1 MNALH
6 PAALTLVPSAQWNDA
21 AYRARFDALYQHLQI
36 IARRELRGG
45 LSGFRVFLLCLTLGV
60 AAIAGVGTVR
70 SAIESGLRDQG
81 AVLLGGVLGSL
92 LSQRLPERIRTSM
105 TSIFGLASLGIGILL
120 VIKCANLPVM
130 VLSTLVGALLGEVCN
145 MEKGINTLVSKLQ
158 QLLSP
163 KKGQKKVSAHESYIQ
178 SYVAIIVLFCA
189 SGTGIFGAMRE
200 GMTGDASILIAKAF
214 LDFFTATIFACTL
227 GLAVSAICVPMLAIQ
242 LALAACASLIMPLTT
257 PMMMADFT
265 AVGGMLLVAT
275 GLRICGIK
283 MFAVVNMLPALV
295 LAMPISVAWTAFF
308 A

>member
-1 MNALH
+1 MVTGPFINA
-6 PAALTLVPSAQWNDA
+6 
-21 AYRARFDALYQHLQI
+21 
-36 IARRELRGG
+36 
-45 LSGFRVFLLCLTLGV
+45 
-60 AAIAGVGTVR
+60 
-70 SAIESGLRDQG
+70 G
-81 AVLLGGVLGSL
+81 AVLLGGVLGAL

-120 VIKCANLPVM
+120 VIKCATLPVM
-130 VLSTLVGALLGEVCN
+130 VLSTLVGALFGEVCN

-163 KKGQKKVSAHESYIQ
+163 KKGQIKSSAHESYIQ

-227 GLAVSAICVPMLAIQ
+227 GLAVSAISVPMLAIQ

-257 PMMMADFT
+257 PMMMADFS

>member
-1 MNALH
+1 MVTGPFINA
-6 PAALTLVPSAQWNDA
+6 
-21 AYRARFDALYQHLQI
+21 
-36 IARRELRGG
+36 
-45 LSGFRVFLLCLTLGV
+45 
-60 AAIAGVGTVR
+60 
-70 SAIESGLRDQG
+70 G
-81 AVLLGGVLGSL
+81 AVLLGGIIGAL

-130 VLSTLVGALLGEVCN
+130 VLATLLGALLGEVCN
-145 MEKGINTLVSKLQ
+145 MEKGTNALVGKLQ
-158 QLLSP
+158 QIFSP
-163 KKGQKKVSAHESYIQ
+163 KGKRQVAAHDSFVQ

-214 LDFFTATIFACTL
+214 LDFFTATIFACSL
-227 GLAVSAICVPMLAIQ
+227 GIAVAAISFPMLAIQ
-242 LALAACASLIMPLTT
+242 LTLAACAALIMPLTT
-257 PMMMADFT
+257 PMMMADFS
-265 AVGGMLLVAT
+265 AVGGMLLLAT

-295 LAMPISVAWTAFF
+295 LAMPLSAAWSLFF

>member
-1 MNALH
+1 MVIGPFINA
-6 PAALTLVPSAQWNDA
+6 S
-21 AYRARFDALYQHLQI
+21 
-36 IARRELRGG
+36 
-45 LSGFRVFLLCLTLGV
+45 
-60 AAIAGVGTVR
+60 
-70 SAIESGLRDQG
+70 
-81 AVLLGGVLGSL
+81 AVLAGGVLGAL
-92 LSQRLPERIRTSM
+92 LSQRLPERIRASM

-130 VLSTLVGALLGEVCN
+130 VLATLVGALLGEVCN
-145 MEKGINTLVSKLQ
+145 MEKSINTLVSKLQ

-163 KKGQKKVSAHESYIQ
+163 KGRKKASAHESYIQ

-189 SGTGIFGAMRE
+189 SGTGVFGAMRE

-227 GLAVSAICVPMLAIQ
+227 GLAVSAICVPMLLIQ
-242 LALAACASLIMPLTT
+242 LSLAACASLIMPLTT
-257 PMMMADFT
+257 PMMMADFS

-283 MFAVVNMLPALV
+283 MFAVVNMLPALL